1 MRITSNALLALAQP
15 PTENTVGGR
24 NVGPIAALSAVH
36 DCLPERVVVK
46 LVPQALVTAEKQVQ
60 LHTGFHH
67 HCAPTETVACGPIR
81 AIGFPAWPII
91 IDPDNAQHA
100 LNLVADLEW
109 ARRTAASAPGK
120 VQDRFAELTASLER
134 SVPHF
139 VPALLEELARIF
151 DDNGK
156 SHLAARFFGRA
167 RASERTYNI
176 HIDPNRQ
183 RVLFQEFAER
193 GVVTAKELT
202 AERTRCIDSWDSTD
216 NAFEYFLQLNVDR
229 IRAGGVPY
237 TNLPRDLA
245 AVGKMYGLKPADT
258 GMRLMHEIRGAG
270 SLRRAPLGF
279 IQALARQLART
290 RSTHPEL
297 IVHLF
302 SVYNPFVDV
311 DEWLRIGEKS
321 GLFDV
326 LDNNTQ
332 LCHFW
337 INSIVHDIGDN
348 GIHSELFTAFLL
360 RKSASLRGL
369 HLTVCPQALS
379 LEIIDALLGAGADVE
394 FLDGSKENARS
405 SQMHYKRF
413 WNKSLVVFAN
423 EARQKLIPGHCG
435 ISTLSSRRDLVI
447 QIIDNTS
454 LKSISREHIDVLIQH
469 GGLGFVAALV
479 AREMVML
486 KRYGYLLPHLSTLI
500 SSFFRV
506 VDTLK
511 NILATPPSCQKSSSY
526 YTSDTLSQFFHYMS
540 QCAQLTAAD
549 IAASNLRNGLLTE
562 LAWPELE
569 RYVVAWNSAV
579 PEDSTDPVPRVQI
592 RESFPGAVAVFGKEV
607 VAVEGDNTI
616 GKATIP
622 AQRYRLISAF
632 YFLNSRS
639 IKSQST
645 RTKRNG
651 SPSLG
656 VITANNQN
664 ELLAAWSDDSA
675 AIVRPASTSRWGWHW
690 DLPKSTVSV
699 PLGTE
704 QSSRLCGSGVIS
716 PHQESFDLPDG
727 VVFCDAS
734 GNMWRG
740 SYSADRTFVVRRVA
754 PVTAVD
760 IQQEIPPQLV
770 SAQRRVTQ
778 LVERDVAKRG
788 ALNSDGNVRVR
799 VNYRMSTL
807 LPAPTAGP
815 EYELS
820 GSHERAIPVVDG
832 EVLVASVDV
841 VDRYDAIDSHAV
853 TTGDGGVWWSAEPC
867 VGVAHVAGLTWLI
880 ADDVHDKDIHTQLL
894 IPAASRTEAQESITA
909 DISYGRLALT
919 VDARGN
925 RHWMHDIPW
934 SVWGNLQLRDAAASQ
949 RLRHATAQQLEPL
962 TNIVEAAAQ
971 ETKKQSTVHKAT
983 STSVS
988 PLCRPN
994 APAMEAAAT
1003 FLGTDDQELCA
1014 SVVQLVKLSCCE
1026 ARRCASL
1033 NTQMQ
1038 TLIAKL
1044 NSTPTTA
1051 TDTQHADDSDHSS
1064 TTATTLADASIVAA
1078 EEVSQL
1084 AAGLNDRSPR
1094 KVQQTNQAKPKQ
1106 WEWLGAIGLEKALIS
1121 WATGPFAHPRAP
1133 IELAAML
1140 QGLSELGVGSEQW
1153 SAATI
1158 QWFRLTDQCGKFAV
1172 GTRLPTSLPVLTLG
1186 LPLRRTAAHT
1196 HNWTAHGSQHRILC
1210 QASSTEL
1217 PESVLGVP
1225 VEGAPTGAATY
1236 GVSTALSSP
1245 QLSAWSSRVCELYGK
1260 NSGDPATWYEQVKPC
1275 VQALCGACALT
1286 EAAAIVLFGGGIQP
1300 IHLGRD
1306 LFDTDYVAQK
1316 NAVAEDALRV
1326 KSMYSALG
1334 LSQAAVARGV
1344 AQLNRI
1350 DAQTQELL
1358 LAAAFDS
1365 DVEAIKRIAA
1375 DLPQSSVPIDDAL
1388 LAAVDTCCRDAV
1400 TTVALAWKLMVPLP
1414 KESTL
1419 SNMHGL
1425 ATAVLL
1431 HVLIDAHPNNPHGEF
1446 YVAQLR
1452 RLAEYPIGVAHME
1465 NVTELPLRGVM
1476 PASPPHSISS
1486 GDAFRGLK
1494 EGLFDAVIT
1503 DASSSNIVN
1512 SCVWDPRVST
1522 AMVVDAV
1529 VDTLRLSTQAATYF
1543 LQLLCLVN
1551 CTDAKVKTWNEWTKK
1566 ELDAA
1571 RAELLQRELVVEGKR
1586 ARSGRR
1592 VFLSG
1597 AWLDVAAP
1605 NLPMEEWKAP
1615 YYLVR
1620 WVRESG
1626 KAESVVSGCPPLL
1639 PPADLFSNAWDRYA
1653 GGEVPSLEQ
1662 IKSTKYRKKSY

>member
-67 HCAPTETVACGPIR
+67 HCVPTETVACGPIR

-109 ARRTAASAPGK
+109 ARRTAASTPGK

-258 GMRLMHEIRGAG
+258 GMRLMHEIKGAG

-279 IQALARQLART
+279 IQALAYQLART

-311 DEWLRIGEKS
+311 DEWLRIGEKA

-326 LDNNTQ
+326 LDNNIQ

-337 INSIVHDIGDN
+337 VNSIVHAIGDN

-360 RKSASLRGL
+360 KKSASLRGL
-369 HLTVCPQALS
+369 HLTIYPHALS
-379 LEIIDALLGAGADVE
+379 LEIIDALLGAGVEVE
-394 FLDGSKENARS
+394 FLDANNECTHS
-405 SQMHYKRF
+405 SQMHDRRF
-413 WNKSLVVFAN
+413 WNRPLVIFAN
-423 EARQKLIPGHCG
+423 EARQKLIPGHCS
-435 ISTLSSRRDLVI
+435 IVTLSSHQDLVA
-447 QIIDNTS
+447 QIIANTS
-454 LKSISREHIDVLIQH
+454 LKDISCERIGVLIQH

-479 AREMVML
+479 TREMVIA

-500 SSFFRV
+500 SSFFRAL
-506 VDTLK
+506 DALK
-511 NILATPPSCQKSSSY
+511 NILTTPSSSQKSSSY
-526 YTSDTLSQFFHYMS
+526 YTSDTLSQFFHCMS
-540 QCAQLTAAD
+540 RCAQLTAAD
-549 IAASNLRNGLLTE
+549 IAASNIRNGLLTE

-569 RYVVAWNSAV
+569 RHVLAWNSIMT
-579 PEDSTDPVPRVQI
+579 EDSTDPVPRVQI

-622 AQRYRLISAF
+622 AQRHRLISAF
-632 YFLNSRS
+632 YFLNSHS
-639 IKSQST
+639 IKSHST
-645 RTKRNG
+645 RTKHKE

-656 VITANNQN
+656 VITAHNQN

-675 AIVRPASTSRWGWHW
+675 AIVCPTSTSRWGWHW
-690 DLPKSTVSV
+690 DLPKSMVSV

-704 QSSRLCGSGVIS
+704 QSSRLCGNGVIS

-880 ADDVHDKDIHTQLL
+880 ADDVRDKDIHTQLL
-894 IPAASRTEAQESITA
+894 IPAASRAEAQESITA

-919 VDARGN
+919 LDARGN

-934 SVWGNLQLRDAAASQ
+934 SVWGNLRLRDAAASQ

-1014 SVVQLVKLSCCE
+1014 SVVQLVKLSCRE

-1033 NTQMQ
+1033 NTQVQ
-1038 TLIAKL
+1038 ALIAKL
-1044 NSTPTTA
+1044 DSAPTTA
-1051 TDTQHADDSDHSS
+1051 IYAQHADDSDHSS

-1245 QLSAWSSRVCELYGK
+1245 QLSAWSSRICELYGK

-1419 SNMHGL
+1419 NNMHGL

-1431 HVLIDAHPNNPHGEF
+1431 HLLIDAHPNNPHGEF

-1465 NVTELPLRGVM
+1465 NVTELPLQGVI
-1476 PASPPHSISS
+1476 PASPPHSIHS
-1486 GDAFRGLK
+1486 GDAFRALK

-1503 DASSSNIVN
+1503 DASSSNTMN
-1512 SCVWDPRVST
+1512 GCVWDPRVSAT
-1522 AMVVDAV
+1522 MVVDAV

-1551 CTDAKVKTWNEWTKK
+1551 CTDAKVKTWNGWTKK

-1571 RAELLQRELVVEGKR
+1571 RTELLQRELVVEGKR

-1597 AWLDVAAP
+1597 AWLDMAAP

-1639 PPADLFSNAWDRYA
+1639 PPADLFSNAWERYA

-1662 IKSTKYRKKSY
+1662 IKSTKYRKKSC